1 MYFVQR
7 KKKIMNR
14 FKELRVWQEAADLAV
29 YIYSITS
36 TFPENEKYSL
46 TSQINRCTI
55 SISANI
61 AEGAGRISK
70 KEFKNFLGIANASCC
85 ELESHLYI
93 ANKLN
98 LINNELTEKINA
110 KIHHIQNMI
119 FKLKQTLMSKTE
131 I

>member
-1 MYFVQR
+1 
-7 KKKIMNR
+7 MNR

-46 TSQINRCTI
+46 TSQIN

-61 AEGAGRISK
+61 AEGAGRFSK

-98 LINNELTEKINA
+98 FINNELTEKINA

-119 FKLKQTLMSKTE
+119 FKLKQTLTSKTE